1 MTIYNEPILYLDE
14 TLTKRVELYKVFSKT
29 DPLATDMF
37 KGHVTL
43 MIPDYGA
50 VPFDFPIPATSI
62 EEAFEKFVQAQKDHA
77 DKINSEAEASQKD
90 IIQMKDHK
98 EIIT

>member
-14 TLTKRVELYKVFSKT
+14 TLTKRVEFYSVYSKT
-29 DPLATDMF
+29 DPCAADMY

-62 EEAFEKFVQAQKDHA
+62 EAQKDHA
-77 DKINSEAEASQKD
+77 DKINSEAEAAQKD

-98 EIIT
+98 DIIT